1 MEATSATLM
10 TFGIILLLASWVQLL
25 FVSFKEDFTWGLTT
39 VFLPPLSYFYS
50 LFALNKAGSALG
62 LSILGMGLV
71 LLAVL

>member
-25 FVSFKEDFTWGLTT
+25 IVSFKEDFTWGLTT

-50 LFALNKAGSALG
+50 LFALNKAGAAVGLSALG
-62 LSILGMGLV
+62 LGLIV
-71 LLAVL
+71 LAL